1 MEYKITHYNNKETY
15 KFKNINDVLLND
27 SCIIYNN
34 RQDYSTIHTIFS
46 NNQKILDNK
55 RWIEFHTRD
64 TNKLNNINTQNEILN
79 LLSKNDAEYYI
90 IINTTFNFYTFHKFI
105 CVLLKMPHV
114 RIYIVLNTMKISYI
128 VSHFKNTYIID

>member
-15 KFKNINDVLLND
+15 KFKNINDVLLNE

-34 RQDYSTIHTIFS
+34 KQDYSIIHTIFS

-105 CVLLKMPHV
+105 QILLKMPHV
-114 RIYIVLNTMKISYI
+114 RVYIILNTMKISYI
-128 VSHFKNTYIID
+128 VKYIKNTYIID